1 MQIKKNVLTLHSVI
15 NQLKSIKTMA
25 TFTNTLSLINT
36 IKGTSCHNSPIE
48 TIAYFKH
55 LMDEETFLA
64 FEKSAREE
72 LTMQIV
78 ERFWSF
84 VNDYKRIP
92 MIEEYIYSKALACCP
107 FYDHDTCYDEF
118 FCEILH
124 DAVGY
129 LGYHLTDEEFED
141 FHGWYDERYCHE
153 GYLSA
158 IEMMLK
164 NEPISCNFSTLNTY
178 CMHKNVDICI
188 FFEKKTNKIGTIDID
203 ETEDRVFSI
212 INVSLG
218 YDMSVQVIQTNDI
231 NCRCFLDYG
240 FDNADCEEIANLAV
254 GGNYTEDGVV
264 IVRMN

>member
-1 MQIKKNVLTLHSVI
+1 
-15 NQLKSIKTMA
+15 MA
-25 TFTNTLSLINT
+25 TFTNTLALINT
-36 IKGTSCHNSPIE
+36 IRTTSCNNSPAE
-48 TIAYFKH
+48 TITYFKH
-55 LMDEETFLA
+55 IMDKETFLA
-64 FEKSAREE
+64 FENAAKEE
-72 LTMQIV
+72 LTMDIV
-78 ERFWSF
+78 AKFWEYVKHF
-84 VNDYKRIP
+84 KKIP
-92 MIEEYIYSKALACCP
+92 IIEEYIYSKALACCP

-118 FCEILH
+118 FCKILH

-141 FHGWYDERYCHE
+141 FHGWYDEHYCHE

-164 NEPISCNFSTLNTY
+164 NEPISCNFPILNEY
-178 CMHKNVDICI
+178 CMYKNVDIRI
-188 FFEKKTNKIGTIDID
+188 FFEKKTNKIATIDID

-240 FDNADCEEIANLAV
+240 FENVDCEEIAKLEI
-254 GGNYTEDGVV
+254 GETFTDYGVV
-264 IVRMN
+264 VVRMN